1 MNKKIGALLSVLLL
15 IAIAIF
21 GVMYSR
27 KLAKVEVA
35 DRFFQQVFTN
45 MEQQAEEARALNTEE
60 ALLAWLEERYGAFF
74 TEEGWKEAL
83 ENRVML
89 LSLSESEMPKEVE
102 VRFQQRERLE
112 NCYFAEIVAVDNKA
126 FGTYY
131 FFFNLEQKD
140 GEWLISSIGRGL
152 HAEPEEN
159 IEASLN
165 DSFAKQDKDEEYRIY
180 RENLLA
186 ELLQDGYGL
195 TECKVEMVCEGTKI
209 TEVSVLMGT
218 GEKELAQTEA
228 EIVEYIS
235 KSTDVPAEKVFLNI
249 MEDGT
254 SIGMLA
260 MVVLPEGWSIAE
272 ETVKEDYA
280 AVSFMYQSELVAS
293 VELGVN
299 ALDFWMDSKTTAE
312 SFVANYVGMHAEL
325 VDNSRLETTSGNMLT
340 KVIANPGMSAAE
352 TVTATETP
360 ENEIWYFGISQNDVY
375 VIVQLWDA
383 GKQEEVE
390 NILRGMYY

>member
-235 KSTDVPAEKVFLNI
+235 KSTDVPAE
-249 MEDGT
+249 E
-254 SIGMLA
+254 
-260 MVVLPEGWSIAE
+260 VVLTIA
-272 ETVKEDYA
+272 A
-280 AVSFMYQSELVAS
+280 
-293 VELGVN
+293 G
-299 ALDFWMDSKTTAE
+299 
-312 SFVANYVGMHAEL
+312 
-325 VDNSRLETTSGNMLT
+325 
-340 KVIANPGMSAAE
+340 
-352 TVTATETP
+352 
-360 ENEIWYFGISQNDVY
+360 GI
-375 VIVQLWDA
+375 
-383 GKQEEVE
+383 K
-390 NILRGMYY
+390 